1 MYNKFFQNLSLGLIC
16 FLGVNSLQAVSA
28 EDMNKPSTSRNEATK
43 RVLSWAKGHQ
53 QFLQLNYKQNEK
65 EFVRLVTE
73 GQAPRTLFIGC
84 SDSRVVPEL
93 ITSKN
98 PGQLFVI
105 RNAGNFVPTN
115 DPQIPWDGI
124 AGTIQFAVEYLKVSD
139 IIVCGHS
146 QCGAIQGTFAEKGS
160 LGLNS
165 LEKWLRWGREAKDAT
180 LQSLGQNASDQEKFA
195 AAERISVLYQLE
207 HLLTYPYIKQLVESD
222 KIHLHGWHFTINTG
236 EIEFYDPSAN
246 NFVSLRSVMN
256 DNTSR

>member
-1 MYNKFFQNLSLGLIC
+1 MMYSKFFSNLSLGLIC
-16 FLGVNSLQAVSA
+16 FLGVNQLEGVAAS
-28 EDMNKPSTSRNEATK
+28 DMNNPPTARNDFVK
-43 RVLSWAKGHQ
+43 RVLSYAKGHN
-53 QFLQLNYKQNEK
+53 QFLQLNYKLHEK
-65 EFVRLVTE
+65 EFVRLVNE
-73 GQAPRTLFIGC
+73 GQTPRTLFIGC

-105 RNAGNFVPTN
+105 RNAGNFVPKN

-160 LGLNS
+160 LGLES
-165 LEKWLRWGREAKDAT
+165 LEKWLRWGMQARDAT
-180 LQSLGQNASDQEKFA
+180 LESLGKDAPDQVKFA

-207 HLLTYPYIKQLVESD
+207 NLLSYPYIKNLVD
-222 KIHLHGWHFTINTG
+222 NDRIHLHGWHFTINTG
-236 EIEFYDPSAN
+236 EIEYYDPTTNS
-246 NFVSLRSVMN
+246 FDSLQRAL
-256 DNTSR
+256 R